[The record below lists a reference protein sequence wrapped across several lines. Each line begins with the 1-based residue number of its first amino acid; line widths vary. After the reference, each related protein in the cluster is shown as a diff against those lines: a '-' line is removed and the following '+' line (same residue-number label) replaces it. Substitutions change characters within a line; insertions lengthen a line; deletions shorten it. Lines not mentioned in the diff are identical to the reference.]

1 MNILRLPKLQPIPIV
16 KGDSQKI
23 TLNVG
28 GITLT
33 AQDKVV
39 FSLRE
44 KESNDS
50 PLVLQKELSGDSES
64 FIVNLTSQETNIKVG
79 TYYYTY
85 RVFYQDGDVRTLNK
99 PTELYIV

>member
-1 MNILRLPKLQPIPIV
+1 MIPKLQPIQIF

-50 PLVLQKELSGDSES
+50 PLVLQKELLERIKNGR
-64 FIVNLTSQETNIKVG
+64 IVKKGWLW
-79 TYYYTY
+79 
-85 RVFYQDGDVRTLNK
+85 
-99 PTELYIV
+99 